1 MPKNHASHIHLYATP
16 SLLRRFAAMVY
27 DSLLLIAVSMLYGAI
42 MVGLNVLING
52 KPETGDR
59 VTWGAFNIIMFV
71 GWLITLVLFFC
82 YFWHRSGQ
90 TLGMKT
96 WRIKIVNHHDLSP
109 PSYRQ
114 CLLRCICA
122 PISFLCL
129 GAGYWCMY
137 GNAERK
143 TLHDILSKTRTL
155 LMAKEKK

>member
-1 MPKNHASHIHLYATP
+1 MPTPKTTHYATP
-16 SLLRRFAAMVY
+16 SLLRRCAAMVY

-52 KPETGDR
+52 TPATGER
-59 VTWGAFNIIMFV
+59 VTGGVFNLVMFS
-71 GWLITLVLFFC
+71 GLISTLLVFFC

-96 WRIKIVNHHDLSP
+96 WRIKIVNCQDLST

-114 CLLRCICA
+114 CFIRCLCA

-129 GAGYWCMY
+129 GAGYWWMY
-137 GNAERK
+137 GNPERQ
-143 TLHDILSKTRTL
+143 TLHDKLSSTRTL
-155 LMAKEKK
+155 LMAKA